1 MIFRRSR
8 SETGRKDHRFGLL
21 DYDTFNRNKAHTV
34 EVDDRVEVAKHP
46 KQLIS
51 RQHSG
56 IGNLVV
62 IDLERLH
69 KSKTLQWTDDFQ
81 QQQIAEK
88 ALFSLEELYICWE
101 DEVAS
106 LGCKPYSNSFLFFSA
121 LMSFEETCRMSGDQ
135 ANQRERTVDGTVS
148 VHSPGSAVDGSALM
162 NSSAQAQTHS
172 LPAGIAA
179 SFDSSWSLYVLWDRK
194 PPIRYLA
201 HQSDRHQLARW
212 WLQEG

>member
-69 KSKTLQWTDDFQ
+69 KSKTLQ
-81 QQQIAEK
+81 
-88 ALFSLEELYICWE
+88 
-101 DEVAS
+101 
-106 LGCKPYSNSFLFFSA
+106 
-121 LMSFEETCRMSGDQ
+121 
-135 ANQRERTVDGTVS
+135 
-148 VHSPGSAVDGSALM
+148 
-162 NSSAQAQTHS
+162 
-172 LPAGIAA
+172 
-179 SFDSSWSLYVLWDRK
+179 
-194 PPIRYLA
+194 
-201 HQSDRHQLARW
+201 
-212 WLQEG
+212 